1 VGPWSSAGVESIT
14 ESTIGADNLQWEK
27 ALKANLGIEANFIKN
42 KLQVVFDILQRPTK
56 RYLHGA
62 GTDTRLRGG

>member
-42 KLQVVFDILQRPTK
+42 KLQVVFDIFNDQRNGIFN
-56 RYLHGA
+56 GA